1 MKLTVKAFNDKSI
14 VKQSKRFDDRGTL
27 RLEGES
33 YMLDANNNIYSK
45 KLTTFVT
52 MPKEA
57 IKALNLDRD
66 GADYNACTKAAG
78 MEASRIVVRETTTRE
93 HESNKAKVYPSSH
106 SNAGEAILDP
116 SGNEIYRFTSLV
128 PMSSPINDV
137 LVITA
142 DQAAKLNLSE
152 VTTEVVTEEGAL
164 S

>member
-14 VKQSKRFDDRGTL
+14 VKQSKRFEDRGTL

-33 YMLDANNNIYSK
+33 YVLDANNNIYSK
-45 KLTTFVT
+45 KLTTFVI

-78 MEASRIVVRETTTRE
+78 MEASRIVVRETTTKE
-93 HESNKAKVYPSSH
+93 HESNKAKIHPTT
-106 SNAGEAILDP
+106 GEVILDP

-128 PMSSPINDV
+128 PMSSPVVDT
-137 LVITA
+137 LVMTA
-142 DQAAKLNLSE
+142 DQAAKLNLSD